1 LVLKITNHLFIF
13 PPFQHTILW
22 YDFRVSGVLASAT
35 LVKMKYWPLIKSRQ
49 TFLLTL
55 TGITGYLCQTIPPID
70 WLRVLG
76 LVGSL
81 LLTISGSTVMNMLI
95 DRDIDRKMTRTS
107 PRPLATG
114 QVGAQPALLLGSTM
128 LIVGLLWSLWLS
140 PLYSAIVFTGA
151 GVNLIVYSLWL
162 KRITAWSILFG
173 GIAGGM
179 PILAGR
185 VLAIGRID
193 ILGIL
198 LALIV
203 ICWIPSHNLTF
214 NMLYADDYLSA
225 GIPTAVNKYGP
236 GISYAVITVFAFMVA
251 FLAFV
256 TATLLGISG
265 VFSVLILAGSIG
277 MVIFSVNAWISRS
290 KRNNI
295 FLYKYVSIYLLVLML
310 TFAISGIL

>member
-1 LVLKITNHLFIF
+1 
-13 PPFQHTILW
+13 
-22 YDFRVSGVLASAT
+22 
-35 LVKMKYWPLIKSRQ
+35 MKYWSLIKSRQ

-55 TGITGYLCQTIPPID
+55 TGITGYLCQTIHPID
-70 WLRVLG
+70 LSRILG

-81 LLTISGSTVMNMLI
+81 LLTISGSTVMNMVI

-107 PRPLATG
+107 HRPLATG
-114 QVGAQPALLLGSTM
+114 QVSVYPALLLGSAM

-140 PLYSAIVFTGA
+140 PLYSAIVLTGA
-151 GVNLIVYSLWL
+151 VINLIVYSLWL

-185 VLAIGRID
+185 ILAIGRID

-198 LALIV
+198 LALII
-203 ICWIPSHNLTF
+203 ICWIPSHNLTLD
-214 NMLYADDYLSA
+214 MLYADDYLSA

-236 GISYAVITVFAFMVA
+236 GISYAVIAVFAFMVA

-265 VFSVLILAGSIG
+265 VFLVLILAGSIG
-277 MVIFSVNAWISRS
+277 MVIFSINAWNSQV
-290 KRNNI
+290 KRDNI
-295 FLYKYVSIYLLVLML
+295 FLYKYVSIYLLILML
-310 TFAISGIL
+310 IFVVSGIL